1 MTDWLGPFAFL
12 LPSVKDVVQIA
23 LVAVGFYYVLRLLA
37 RTRAIQMLIGVVLLA
52 LVYLAARLL
61 DLELVVYIMEKLFQ
75 YGAIAAL
82 IVFQPELRSALARLG
97 QSRMVRLFGKMEESE
112 VVEELVDAIERLAR
126 GKVGAIIAL
135 ERSVG
140 LDEYA
145 LTGTPIDAKVSAGIL
160 SSIFAPYGPLHDGAV
175 LLRGDT
181 IIAAGVIL
189 PHTQYP
195 VADKT
200 LGTRHRAA
208 LGLSEETDALVLVV
222 SEETSQISI
231 AHRGRLERNVSP
243 DRVRDA
249 LGATR
254 GGQALVTGDDDRDE
268 SEEERLELSE
278 DQVCR
283 LGEGDEAA
291 GPRHGDDIEERQDD
305 LDHRRGDADDCGAD
319 PDDASGH
326 GLRHGRRRRLLRGL
340 LDPG

>member
-12 LPSVKDVVQIA
+12 LPTVKDIAQIA

-97 QSRMVRLFGKMEESE
+97 QNRMMRIFGRMEENE
-112 VVEELVDAIERLAR
+112 VVEELVEAIERLAR
-126 GKVGAIIAL
+126 GKIGAIIAL
-135 ERSVG
+135 ERTVG
-140 LDEYA
+140 LEGYA

-189 PHTQYP
+189 PLTQFP
-195 VADKT
+195 VADKS

-208 LGLSEETDALVLVV
+208 LGLSEETDALIVVV
-222 SEETSQISI
+222 SEETAQVSI
-231 AHRGRLERNVSP
+231 ADRGRLERDVDM
-243 DRVRDA
+243 DRLRHILA
-249 LGATR
+249 G
-254 GGQALVTGDDDRDE
+254 
-268 SEEERLELSE
+268 
-278 DQVCR
+278 
-283 LGEGDEAA
+283 AA
-291 GPRHGDDIEERQDD
+291 GG
-305 LDHRRGDADDCGAD
+305 
-319 PDDASGH
+319 SGRTLA
-326 GLRHGRRRRLLRGL
+326 GSSR
-340 LDPG
+340 

>member
-12 LPSVKDVVQIA
+12 LPGIKDIVQIV
-23 LVAVGFYYVLRLLA
+23 LVTVGFYYVLRLLA

-52 LVYLAARLL
+52 LVYFVSRLL
-61 DLELVVYIMEKLFQ
+61 DLELVVYIMEMIFQ

-97 QSRMVRLFGKMEESE
+97 QSRMLRLFARMEESQI
-112 VVEELVDAIERLAR
+112 VDELVEAVERLSR

-135 ERSVG
+135 ERAVG

-145 LTGTPIDAKVSAGIL
+145 ATGTEIDARVSAGIL

-189 PHTQYP
+189 PLTQFP
-195 VADKT
+195 VADKS

-222 SEETSQISI
+222 SEETAQVSI
-231 AHRGRLERNVSP
+231 ADRGRLERDVDG
-243 DRVRDA
+243 DRLRRILA
-249 LGATR
+249 G
-254 GGQALVTGDDDRDE
+254 VTTSGTE
-268 SEEERLELSE
+268 KRLTPAPELN
-278 DQVCR
+278 R
-283 LGEGDEAA
+283 
-291 GPRHGDDIEERQDD
+291 
-305 LDHRRGDADDCGAD
+305 
-319 PDDASGH
+319 
-326 GLRHGRRRRLLRGL
+326 
-340 LDPG
+340 

>member
-160 SSIFAPYGPLHDGAV
+160 SSIFAPYGIRCRARSRPWSSLSTSSVFRPMTTSTPSELVTV
-175 LLRGDT
+175 LRFWT
-181 IIAAGVIL
+181 WIWPVIV
-189 PHTQYP
+189 P
-195 VADKT
+195 VARSMSARRWPRLPLVSSAIRREASSATT
-200 LGTRHRAA
+200 LKPTTR
-208 LGLSEETDALVLVV
+208 T
-222 SEETSQISI
+222 
-231 AHRGRLERNVSP
+231 
-243 DRVRDA
+243 
-249 LGATR
+249 
-254 GGQALVTGDDDRDE
+254 
-268 SEEERLELSE
+268 
-278 DQVCR
+278 
-283 LGEGDEAA
+283 
-291 GPRHGDDIEERQDD
+291 
-305 LDHRRGDADDCGAD
+305 
-319 PDDASGH
+319 
-326 GLRHGRRRRLLRGL
+326 
-340 LDPG
+340 